1 MPHPPFPAP
10 DSQILTLIV
19 NNAVGA
25 LRSGE
30 VDAEGAILDAAV
42 HAWYEGHV
50 GEDVCR
56 GCDFR
61 GGMPQQRLKLIDPDL
76 N

>member
-1 MPHPPFPAP
+1 MSAVPHPPFPAR
-10 DSQILTLIV
+10 DSQILKLIV

-42 HAWYEGHV
+42 HAWYRATSKARTSVV
-50 GEDVCR
+50 GATSGVACPNR
-56 GCDFR
+56 G
-61 GGMPQQRLKLIDPDL
+61 KS
-76 N
+76 